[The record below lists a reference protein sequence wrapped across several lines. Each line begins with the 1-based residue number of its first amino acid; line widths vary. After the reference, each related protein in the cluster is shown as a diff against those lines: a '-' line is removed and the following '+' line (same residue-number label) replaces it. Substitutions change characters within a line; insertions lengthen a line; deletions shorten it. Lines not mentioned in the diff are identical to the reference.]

1 MLKLVPLP
9 KLLPPVGA
17 SNHSNV
23 PLPVAV
29 SVVELPLQIVSAEV
43 GVVLVGAGVKMD
55 NCIAVRADTQFPLVA
70 CA

>member
-17 SNHSNV
+17 SNHDNV

-43 GVVLVGAGVKMD
+43 GVVLVGAGVKMAF
-55 NCIAVRADTQFPLVA
+55 CIAVRESTQFRVVA
-70 CA
+70 

>member
-9 KLLPPVGA
+9 KLVPPVGE
-17 SNHSNV
+17 SNHDNV

-29 SVVELPLQIVSAEV
+29 SVVELPLQIVSAAV
-43 GVVLVGAGVKMD
+43 GVVLVGAEVKKVKG
-55 NCIAVRADTQFPLVA
+55 IAVRADTQFPSVA